1 MINSIEKINKNLM
14 KISKIYRNSI
24 ISSMQNMYVFLF
36 TIGIYFVYIP
46 WNLDRLNITETDLGL
61 WLFIFGIFNL
71 LSNQITG
78 RIIAPKI
85 GAKNIIII
93 GTIILAICPLLLVS
107 VNSYSMFMLV
117 AFPFGIAVGFVF
129 PTNQSLVSY
138 IESKTNKI
146 YTPLYQACTSAGS
159 LSGALLAAYVIKKD
173 IDPQITFSVMG
184 IIILLSAIVVYF
196 LGMPRVEEED
206 DLVDKFKVPEK
217 KILIFGILLMMN
229 FATLGIIIDWS
240 ALWLT
245 KDLMAPLFL
254 GGLVIVFFNSGE
266 IIARLTAIYII
277 KIFGEKFVGGYLPII
292 GSIVLFLSI
301 LTSNLYVIIS
311 ALVLFGL
318 FTANFISIVI
328 RQAIKVTNEPISLA
342 VSNLTTLGFSGFIF
356 GPAVVGYTA
365 KNLGLTFNM
374 YVLCVVWAL
383 SALFFIKLMNDDE
396 YSARAS

>member
-1 MINSIEKINKNLM
+1 
-14 KISKIYRNSI
+14 
-24 ISSMQNMYVFLF
+24 MQNMYVFLF

-46 WNLDRLNITETDLGL
+46 WNLDRLNIAETDLGL

-85 GAKNIIII
+85 GARNIIII

-107 VNSYSMFMLV
+107 VNSYSMFMLI

-196 LGMPRVEEED
+196 LGMPRVDEGD
-206 DLVDKFKVPEK
+206 GLKDKFKIPEK

-229 FATLGIIIDWS
+229 FATLGVIIDWS

-254 GGLVIVFFNSGE
+254 GGLAIVFFNSGE
-266 IIARLTAIYII
+266 IIARLTASYII
-277 KIFGEKFVGGYLPII
+277 KMFGEKFVGGYLPVV

-318 FTANFISIVI
+318 FTANFISIII

-356 GPAVVGYTA
+356 GPAVIGYTA
-365 KNLGLTFNM
+365 KNIGLTFNM

-383 SALFFIKLMNDDE
+383 SALFLIKLMKDDE
-396 YSARAS
+396 YCARAS

>member
-1 MINSIEKINKNLM
+1 
-14 KISKIYRNSI
+14 
-24 ISSMQNMYVFLF
+24 MQNMYVFLF

-107 VNSYSMFMLV
+107 VNSYSMFMLA

-184 IIILLSAIVVYF
+184 IIILLSTILVYF
-196 LGMPRVEEED
+196 LGMPKVEEND
-206 DLVDKFKVPEK
+206 DPVDKFKVPEK

-266 IIARLTAIYII
+266 IIARLTAISII
-277 KIFGEKFVGGYLPII
+277 KMFGEKFVGGYLPVI

-311 ALVLFGL
+311 ALLLFGL

-342 VSNLTTLGFSGFIF
+342 VSNLITLGFSGFIF

-365 KNLGLTFNM
+365 KNIGLTFNM

-383 SALFFIKLMNDDE
+383 SALFFIKLMKDDE

>member
-1 MINSIEKINKNLM
+1 MQH
-14 KISKIYRNSI
+14 IY
-24 ISSMQNMYVFLF
+24 VLLF

-85 GAKNIIII
+85 GTKNIIII

-184 IIILLSAIVVYF
+184 IIILMSAIVVYF
-196 LGMPRVEEED
+196 LGMPRVEEDD
-206 DLVDKFKVPEK
+206 DLVDKFKIPEK
-217 KILIFGILLMMN
+217 KILIFGTLLMMN

-266 IIARLTAIYII
+266 IIARLTAISII
-277 KIFGEKFVGGYLPII
+277 KMFGEKFVGGYLPVI

-301 LTSNLYVIIS
+301 LTSNLYVIIP

-328 RQAIKVTNEPISLA
+328 RQAIKVTNEPIYLA
-342 VSNLTTLGFSGFIF
+342 VSNLITLGFSGFIF

-365 KNLGLTFNM
+365 KNIGLTFNM

-383 SALFFIKLMNDDE
+383 SALFFIKLMKDDE

>member
-1 MINSIEKINKNLM
+1 M

-196 LGMPRVEEED
+196 LGMPRIEEED

-266 IIARLTAIYII
+266 IIARLTAISII
-277 KIFGEKFVGGYLPII
+277 KMFGEKFVGGYLPII

-383 SALFFIKLMNDDE
+383 SALFFIKLMKDDE

>member
-1 MINSIEKINKNLM
+1 M

-184 IIILLSAIVVYF
+184 IIILMSAIVVYF
-196 LGMPRVEEED
+196 LGMPRVEEDD
-206 DLVDKFKVPEK
+206 DLVDKFKIPEK

-266 IIARLTAIYII
+266 IIARLTAISII
-277 KIFGEKFVGGYLPII
+277 KMFGEKFVGGYLPVI

-311 ALVLFGL
+311 ALVLFRL

-328 RQAIKVTNEPISLA
+328 RQAIKVTNEPISLKD
-342 VSNLTTLGFSGFIF
+342 SLTAGGKKYLFRKINQVESD
-356 GPAVVGYTA
+356 
-365 KNLGLTFNM
+365 NTFDT
-374 YVLCVVWAL
+374 
-383 SALFFIKLMNDDE
+383 IKK
-396 YSARAS
+396 